1 MKMERNTKRIIA
13 IVAILAVAGAGIG
26 IGVWWVTLPSAATN
40 PFEYPGLDEKPPLSR
55 TIKIGVLDDM
65 SQTGIFS
72 SVGAKLSAGA
82 INAGGG
88 IDIDGVTY
96 YIGIVT
102 EDTKEASYD
111 NDAAIAAATKM
122 VEYGPHA
129 VLGGFRSETFEVYIQ
144 RVMEADIPFMITGS
158 ATTEF
163 CQDWLGSPGTRD
175 FYKWLFRCMP
185 INSEHLGEHLSYLLV
200 NEIIP
205 NITAYQGF
213 PVDDVKIVY
222 EDLIWTAD
230 IKDLVLHE
238 LNKSFPNRLGPSNV
252 SSQLI
257 PKRGSLGGWEATDF
271 QNLWTNIDSDGTQL
285 VVPIISDMPYGFQ
298 FSAPYNTTKPDCL
311 IAGINVAAQTSYH
324 WSQTGGGCV
333 YEITTHAIAYVNFT
347 ERSIPWYD
355 TFVNATGIAPIYTG
369 IGGSDAV
376 NLFAHAIE
384 QGQSLTNL
392 DIVKEL
398 EKINETNP
406 FPGINAWIG
415 FDENHD
421 VLETIPGVRD
431 GFFSVPYRQY
441 HPDGSL
447 PLIPCADLYD
457 WDSMVPLTSKSS
469 LVYPDWWTP

>member
-1 MKMERNTKRIIA
+1 MERTTKRIIA
-13 IVAILAVAGAGIG
+13 IIAILAVAGAGIG
-26 IGVWWVTLPSAATN
+26 IGVWVVTLPPAASN
-40 PFEYPGLDEKPPLSR
+40 PFEYPGLDTKPPLSR

-72 SVGAKLSAGA
+72 SVGAKISAGA

-88 IDIDGVTY
+88 IDIDGETY

-111 NDAAIAAATKM
+111 NDAAIAAAIKM
-122 VEYGPHA
+122 VGYSPHA
-129 VLGGFRSETFEVYIQ
+129 VLGGFRSETFEVYIP

-163 CQDWLGSPGTRD
+163 CQDWLGNPATRE
-175 FYKWLFRCMP
+175 FNKWLFRCMP
-185 INSEHLGEHLSYLLV
+185 LNSEHLGEHLSYLLV

-230 IKDLVLHE
+230 IKSMVESE
-238 LNKSFPNRLGPSNV
+238 LAANFSRLGAANV
-252 SSQLI
+252 SSQLL
-257 PKRGSLGGWEATDF
+257 PKRGSLGGWEASDF
-271 QNLWTNIDSDGTQL
+271 QNLWSTIKSEGTQL

-298 FSAPYNTTKPDCL
+298 FSAPYNSTEANCL
-311 IAGINVAAQTSYH
+311 IAGINVAAQTGYH
-324 WSQTGGGCV
+324 WSQTQGGCE

-355 TFVNATGIAPIYTG
+355 TFKATAGIDPLYTG
-369 IGGSDAV
+369 VGGSDAV

-384 QGQSLTNL
+384 QSQSLTNI
-392 DIVKEL
+392 DIITEL
-398 EKINETNP
+398 EKLNESNP
-406 FPGINAWIG
+406 FPGINALIG

-447 PLIPCADLYD
+447 PLIPCGDLYD
-457 WDSMVPLTSKSS
+457 WDTMVPLTSKSP
-469 LVYPDWWTP
+469 LIYPDWWIP